1 MGGGNIFASGL
12 GYTTTTGATGS
23 AGGGGA
29 HSHTLAA
36 GSVNLDV
43 QYVDVIIA
51 VKD

>member
-1 MGGGNIFASGL
+1 MTTSQTSSTGGNA
-12 GYTTTTGATGS
+12 
-23 AGGGGA
+23 A
-29 HSHTLAA
+29 HSHTLAS